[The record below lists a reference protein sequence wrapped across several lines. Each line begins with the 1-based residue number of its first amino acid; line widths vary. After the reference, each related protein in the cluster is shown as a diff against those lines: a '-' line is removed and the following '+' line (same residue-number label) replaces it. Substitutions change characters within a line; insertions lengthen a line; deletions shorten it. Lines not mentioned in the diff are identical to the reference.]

1 MSEYQG
7 NEEEGNLTVILLDSI
22 LFTFLLVTLSLG
34 GEKRQFSEFVIL
46 FALSLKKNRK
56 VNFLW
61 ST

>member
-7 NEEEGNLTVILLDSI
+7 NEEEGNLTVILLDAI